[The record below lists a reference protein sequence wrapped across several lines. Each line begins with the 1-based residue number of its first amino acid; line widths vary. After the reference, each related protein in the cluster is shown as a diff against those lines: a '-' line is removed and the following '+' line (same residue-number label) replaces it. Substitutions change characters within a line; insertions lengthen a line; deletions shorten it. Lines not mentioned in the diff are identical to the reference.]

1 MTITTEQQLIQ
12 ELRNLRIKLGI
23 SQWKLSKAVW
33 LWEYQMNYYEKWKK
47 NNRQTHI
54 KLETVLKIVEF
65 FRENGV
71 DIDLQLNIKQS

>member
-12 ELRNLRIKLGI
+12 ELRNLRTKLEI

-33 LWEYQMNYYEKWKK
+33 LWKYQMNYYEKWKK

-71 DIDLQLNIKQS
+71 DIDLQLNIK